1 LTIDL
6 GAGLAEI
13 AAHGYLGMMQ
23 RVRIGITGLAVV
35 FLVVLL
41 AAAIV
46 GFHAKERA
54 GEANAAPEAA
64 NGSEAAPSDPL
75 AELGVA
81 PGGTAGD
88 GDATQPTDGKR

>member
-1 LTIDL
+1 
-6 GAGLAEI
+6 
-13 AAHGYLGMMQ
+13 MQ

-46 GFHAKERA
+46 GFRSDDATSA
-54 GEANAAPEAA
+54 ANNAALAA
-64 NGSEAAPSDPL
+64 GNASATAQPKDPL

-81 PGGTAGD
+81 PGGSTATEP
-88 GDATQPTDGKR
+88 APPPSPAAIRTPTH

>member
-1 LTIDL
+1 
-6 GAGLAEI
+6 
-13 AAHGYLGMMQ
+13 MQ

-46 GFHAKERA
+46 GFHSKDRTGNA
-54 GEANAAPEAA
+54 GSVAGADNS
-64 NGSEAAPSDPL
+64 GEAAPADPL

-81 PGGTAGD
+81 PGGSANDKGD
-88 GDATQPTDGKR
+88 SNSDSTR

>member
-1 LTIDL
+1 
-6 GAGLAEI
+6 
-13 AAHGYLGMMQ
+13 MQ

-46 GFHAKERA
+46 GFRAKERA
-54 GEANAAPEAA
+54 GENNSVAGANASDAPPA
-64 NGSEAAPSDPL
+64 DPL

-81 PGGTAGD
+81 PGGSAGD
-88 GDATQPTDGKR
+88 GAAAKPTR

>member
-1 LTIDL
+1 
-6 GAGLAEI
+6 
-13 AAHGYLGMMQ
+13 MQ

-46 GFHAKERA
+46 GFRAKERA
-54 GEANAAPEAA
+54 GENNSVAGANASDAPPA
-64 NGSEAAPSDPL
+64 DPL

-88 GDATQPTDGKR
+88 DPGPQSTK

>member
-1 LTIDL
+1 
-6 GAGLAEI
+6 
-13 AAHGYLGMMQ
+13 MQ

-41 AAAIV
+41 AAAVV
-46 GFHAKERA
+46 GFRSKEKV
-54 GEANAAPEAA
+54 GEANASDAA
-64 NGSEAAPSDPL
+64 NSSEAAPADPL

-88 GDATQPTDGKR
+88 SGTTQSSSTKR

>member
-1 LTIDL
+1 
-6 GAGLAEI
+6 
-13 AAHGYLGMMQ
+13 MQ

-46 GFHAKERA
+46 GFHAKDKSGNNA
-54 GEANAAPEAA
+54 GALAAGNSASTPA
-64 NGSEAAPSDPL
+64 DPL

-88 GDATQPTDGKR
+88 TSETQPHSTNR

>member
-1 LTIDL
+1 
-6 GAGLAEI
+6 
-13 AAHGYLGMMQ
+13 MQ

-46 GFHAKERA
+46 GFHTRDQANETGVA
-54 GEANAAPEAA
+54 SGAPGGNEARPA
-64 NGSEAAPSDPL
+64 DPL

-81 PGGTAGD
+81 PGGTAGESS
-88 GDATQPTDGKR
+88 ATPPDSTPR

>member
-1 LTIDL
+1 
-6 GAGLAEI
+6 
-13 AAHGYLGMMQ
+13 MQ

-46 GFHAKERA
+46 GFHSKQNNNEA
-54 GEANAAPEAA
+54 GTVAG
-64 NGSEAAPSDPL
+64 GSNETPAGDPL

-88 GDATQPTDGKR
+88 DDSAATPKH

>member
-1 LTIDL
+1 
-6 GAGLAEI
+6 
-13 AAHGYLGMMQ
+13 MQ

-46 GFHAKERA
+46 GFHSKDKA
-54 GEANAAPEAA
+54 GTANMVAGTA
-64 NGSEAAPSDPL
+64 NSSEAAPGDPL

-81 PGGTAGD
+81 PGGTTGD
-88 GDATQPTDGKR
+88 KSDSNNEPRR